1 MSTTH
6 HYRNLLPALLA
17 LVLLASFVPVAQA
30 QWQWR
35 DETGRKVFSDRPP
48 PQSVPESAILSKPAS
63 ARRVPATEAPAPTP
77 SPAATGNTSG
87 LPAVARSEA
96 ELKAEAQA
104 QKRVKEEETRI
115 AAQWADN
122 CERAKKSLMTVN
134 SGMRIATLND
144 KGEREFMD
152 EKAIS
157 SERQRLESIIRS
169 DCSAG

>member
-17 LVLLASFVPVAQA
+17 LALLASFVPVAQA

-35 DETGRKVFSDRPP
+35 DETGRRVFSDRPP

-63 ARRVPATEAPAPTP
+63 VRRAPATEAPAPA
-77 SPAATGNTSG
+77 SPASTGSTSG
-87 LPAVARSEA
+87 LPAVVRSEA
-96 ELKAEAQA
+96 ELKAEGQA
-104 QKRVKEEETRI
+104 QKRVKDEEARI
-115 AAQWADN
+115 AAQRADN
-122 CERAKKSLMTVN
+122 CQRAKKSLMTVN